1 MGVEGPRRVGG
12 GVSSCRSPIG
22 LQPWLPTTGMPGPHP
37 PASQGE
43 GGRRR
48 PPDADSWGCLPTR
61 AGAAELKAVAP
72 PCPEE
77 KATP

>member
-12 GVSSCRSPIG
+12 GVSSCRSAIG

-77 KATP
+77 RARP